1 MNQTFTYTVPDVS
14 CGHCRA
20 AITDEVGA
28 VEGVETVDVDLDA
41 KAVTVSGKHLDHATL
56 VAAIDAA
63 GYQATQSH

>member
-1 MNQTFTYTVPDVS
+1 MTAQTITYSVPGVS

-28 VEGVETVDVDLDA
+28 VEGVEAVDVDLDA
-41 KAVTVSGKHLDHATL
+41 KLVTVSGRNLDHETL

-63 GYQATQSH
+63 GYEAAQ